1 MKSWEQSITR
11 VFRGLRLD
19 SIKNKIV
26 VFAMLATLIPSLT
39 TAWISYVQNK
49 SALTDKIAEELEG
62 VATQTAREMDLWAK
76 EHLYDVRVFASSFEV
91 SENLERIRPSGR
103 GSMRRVEALTRLTD
117 YLGSVKER
125 FLDYEELMVI
135 DSEARVVASSAER
148 VGAVVLA
155 DDWLSEV
162 RGDRPILGEASWD
175 DSLRQPVMTITVPIL
190 AASGT
195 FLGALSAKLNFH
207 TVAEIL
213 RDFAPGELG
222 EVYLVDPD
230 GRLILSSR
238 SSSKQ
243 LMASSLATELTERL
257 FSEEGE
263 TIEYV
268 GRDGNDVV
276 GSLRVA
282 QRLDWAVVA
291 EIPAAEAY
299 AQVTRLRNL
308 ALLIV
313 SVLLLVVGLI
323 AYALGLIIVRPL
335 DRLTKG
341 AAEVAKGDLSVDLPV
356 TGGGE
361 VGYLTE
367 VFNNMV
373 ARLREGRDEL
383 AAINTTLAEQNTT
396 LEFLSITDGLTGLA
410 NRRRLIDSLEE
421 ETRRSKRRKRP
432 FAVLMVDVDHFK
444 KYNDEHGHLAG
455 DKALKGVAAVLRE
468 STREIDVPGRYGGE
482 EFLILLPETNLTGA
496 VEVAERIRGRLAE
509 QEFESG
515 PVTVS
520 IGAAEYPADGDSAES
535 VIASADA
542 ALYRAKHKGRDR
554 VARATRKRVKK
565 TTKRG

>member
-1 MKSWEQSITR
+1 MNSWEQSIVR
-11 VFRGLRLD
+11 VFRRLRLD

-62 VATQTAREMDLWAK
+62 VATQTAREMDLWVK
-76 EHLYDVRVFASSFEV
+76 ERLYDVRVFASSFEV

-103 GSMRRVEALTRLTD
+103 GSMRRVEALARLND

-125 FLDYEELMVI
+125 FLDYEELLVI
-135 DSEARVVASSAER
+135 DPEARVVASSAER
-148 VGAVVLA
+148 AGGVVLA
-155 DDWLSEV
+155 DDWLGEV

-190 AASGT
+190 TASGT
-195 FLGALSAKLNFH
+195 FLGALSAKLNFN
-207 TVAEIL
+207 TVEEIL
-213 RDFAPGELG
+213 KDFAPGELG
-222 EVYLVDPD
+222 EVYLVDQD
-230 GRLILSSR
+230 GRLVLSSR

-268 GRDGNDVV
+268 GREGSDVV

-282 QRLDWAVVA
+282 RRLDWAVVA
-291 EIPAAEAY
+291 EMPAAEAF
-299 AQVTRLRNL
+299 AQVARLRNL

-367 VFNNMV
+367 VFNDMV

-383 AAINTTLAEQNTT
+383 SAINTTLAEQNTT
-396 LEFLSITDGLTGLA
+396 LEFLSVTDGLTGLA
-410 NRRRLIDSLEE
+410 NRRQLIDSLNE
-421 ETRRSKRRKRP
+421 ETRRSKRHKRP
-432 FAVLMVDVDHFK
+432 FAILMVDVDHFK

-455 DKALKGVAAVLRE
+455 DEALKGVAAVLKE
-468 STREIDVPGRYGGE
+468 STREMDVPGRYGGE
-482 EFLILLPETNLTGA
+482 EFLILLSETNLVGA
-496 VEVAERIRGRLAE
+496 VEAAERIRTRLAE
-509 QEFESG
+509 EEFEGG

-520 IGAAEYPADGDSAES
+520 IGAAEYPIDGDSTES

-554 VARATRKRVKK
+554 VARATRKRAKK